1 MESNKPDKANPVE
14 TDKVAAGEQEGPSRR
29 ELLVKGGKV
38 VAGIGVASLLGNLG
52 NWALSYAADKEPIKI
67 GILHSLSGTMAI
79 SEVSLRD
86 TVMMAVEEI
95 NAKGGVMGR
104 MIKPVVVDPA
114 SNWDLFAE
122 KAKQLLLQDQVAV
135 VFGCWTSVSRKSV
148 LPVFEKNNGLLFYP
162 VQYEGEECS
171 RNVFYTG
178 AAPNQQAVPAVDY
191 LMSKEGGGFKKFY
204 LLGTDYVYPRTT
216 NKILRAMLL
225 EKKVPVENIREDYT
239 PFHHQDYQ
247 TICSSLKKFAAGGGA
262 AVISTINGDSNVPFY
277 KEFANQ
283 GLRAEDAPIMAFS
296 VAEDELRGMDT
307 SALVGHLAAWN
318 YFQSVDTPQNK
329 KFVADFKAYCKKN
342 NLPDGD
348 KRVTDDPIE
357 AAYFGVYIWKQAVE
371 KAASTEVDK
380 VRKAVYGSKFLAPG
394 GEIMMDSNNHHTYRP
409 VLIGE
414 IMKDGQFKVVS
425 RSKGLVKPEP
435 WSEFTNPDKG
445 CDWVGHQGTYQRDTR
460 GT

>member
-1 MESNKPDKANPVE
+1 MDKKAPQDSPNVKEVATPTE
-14 TDKVAAGEQEGPSRR
+14 QTGSSRREFLGQSGRVAAG
-29 ELLVKGGKV
+29 V
-38 VAGIGVASLLGNLG
+38 GVAALLGNLG
-52 NWALSYAADKEPIKI
+52 NYALSYAAGGPPIKI

-86 TVMMAVEEI
+86 VVLMAVEEI
-95 NAKGGVMGR
+95 NKAGGVMGR
-104 MIKPVVVDPA
+104 QVEAKVVDPA

-122 KAKQLLLQDQVAV
+122 KAKQLLLEDKVSV

-178 AAPNQQAVPAVDY
+178 AAVNQQAAPAVEY
-191 LMSKEGGGFKKFY
+191 LMSPEGGNFKKFY

-225 EKKVPVENIREDYT
+225 AKKVPASNIEEEYT

-247 TICSSLKKFAAGGGA
+247 TICGKIKKFAAGGGG

-277 KEFANQ
+277 KEFGNQ

-318 YFQSVDTPQNK
+318 YYQSVDTPQNK
-329 KFVADFKAYCKKN
+329 TFVANFKAYCKRN
-342 NLPDGD
+342 NLPDGEN
-348 KRVTDDPIE
+348 RVTDDPIE
-357 AAYFGVYIWKQAVE
+357 AAYFGVYVWKQAVE
-371 KAASTEVDK
+371 KAGSIEVDK
-380 VRKAVYGSKFLAPG
+380 VRKAVYGQKFLAPG
-394 GEIMMDSNNHHTYRP
+394 GMIMMDEANQHTHKP

-414 IMKDGQFKVVS
+414 ILKNGQLKTIW

-435 WSEFTNPDKG
+435 WSEYTNPEKG
-445 CDWVGHQGTYQRDTR
+445 CDWINHQGTYQKK
-460 GT
+460 

>member
-1 MESNKPDKANPVE
+1 MSEIKKDDSNTVPPML
-14 TDKVAAGEQEGPSRR
+14 EQGPSRR
-29 ELLVKGGKV
+29 EFLVQGSKAA
-38 VAGIGVASLLGNLG
+38 AGVGIAALLGNLG

-67 GILHSLSGTMAI
+67 GVLHSLSGTMAI

-86 TVMMAVEEI
+86 TVLMAVEEI

-104 MIKPVVVDPA
+104 QIKPVVVDPA

-122 KAKQLLLQDQVAV
+122 KAKQLLLQDKVAV

-171 RNVFYTG
+171 HNVFYTG
-178 AAPNQQAVPAVDY
+178 AAPNQQAVPAVEY
-191 LMSKEGGGFKKFY
+191 LMSKEGGAYKKFY

-225 EKKVPVENIREDYT
+225 AKKVPEANIMEEYT

-247 TICSSLKKFAAGGGA
+247 TIVGKIKKFAAGGGA
-262 AVISTINGDSNVPFY
+262 TVISTINGDSNVPFY

-318 YFQSVDTPQNK
+318 YYQSVDTPQNK
-329 KFVADFKAYCKKN
+329 KFVADFK
-342 NLPDGD
+342 
-348 KRVTDDPIE
+348 
-357 AAYFGVYIWKQAVE
+357 
-371 KAASTEVDK
+371 
-380 VRKAVYGSKFLAPG
+380 
-394 GEIMMDSNNHHTYRP
+394 
-409 VLIGE
+409 
-414 IMKDGQFKVVS
+414 
-425 RSKGLVKPEP
+425 
-435 WSEFTNPDKG
+435 
-445 CDWVGHQGTYQRDTR
+445 
-460 GT
+460 

>member
-1 MESNKPDKANPVE
+1 MEEKKPNNEASPVE
-14 TDKVAAGEQEGPSRR
+14 ADSADASEVGPSRR

-38 VAGIGVASLLGNLG
+38 VAGVGVAALLGNLG

-122 KAKQLLLQDQVAV
+122 KAKQLLLQDKVAV

-191 LMSKEGGGFKKFY
+191 LMSKEGGGYKKFY

-225 EKKVPVENIREDYT
+225 AKKVPAANIMEEYT

-247 TICSSLKKFAAGGGA
+247 TICRQDQEIRRRRRGCRHQHDQRRQQRAVLQGICQPRFAGRGRSDHGLQCGGGRVARDGHDRAGRPPGGVELLSKRRYA
-262 AVISTINGDSNVPFY
+262 AEQEVRGGF
-277 KEFANQ
+277 Q
-283 GLRAEDAPIMAFS
+283 GLLQEEQLAGWRQAGHGRSDRS
-296 VAEDELRGMDT
+296 GLLRR
-307 SALVGHLAAWN
+307 VHLEA
-318 YFQSVDTPQNK
+318 SRGKSRVD
-329 KFVADFKAYCKKN
+329 
-342 NLPDGD
+342 
-348 KRVTDDPIE
+348 
-357 AAYFGVYIWKQAVE
+357 
-371 KAASTEVDK
+371 
-380 VRKAVYGSKFLAPG
+380 
-394 GEIMMDSNNHHTYRP
+394 
-409 VLIGE
+409 
-414 IMKDGQFKVVS
+414 
-425 RSKGLVKPEP
+425 
-435 WSEFTNPDKG
+435 
-445 CDWVGHQGTYQRDTR
+445 
-460 GT
+460 

>member
-1 MESNKPDKANPVE
+1 MTEDHSDSTIGDARTTTV
-14 TDKVAAGEQEGPSRR
+14 TDEAGSSRR
-29 ELLVKGGKV
+29 DFLVQGARV
-38 VAGIGVASLLGNLG
+38 TAGVGIAAVLGNLG
-52 NWALSYAADKEPIKI
+52 NWALSYAADKAPIKI

-86 TVMMAVEEI
+86 SVLMAVAEI
-95 NAKGGVMGR
+95 NAKGGVLGR
-104 MIKPVVVDPA
+104 QIQPVVVDPA

-122 KAKQLLLQDQVAV
+122 KAKQLLLENKVAV

-178 AAPNQQAVPAVDY
+178 AAVNQQAVPAVEY
-191 LMSKEGGGFKKFY
+191 LLSKEGGGCKKFY

-225 EKKVPVENIREDYT
+225 AKNVPAANIMEEYT

-247 TICSSLKKFAAGGGA
+247 TIVGKVKKLAAGGGA
-262 AVISTINGDSNVPFY
+262 AVISTVNGDSNVPFY

-307 SALVGHLAAWN
+307 TALVGHLAAWN
-318 YFQSVDTPQNK
+318 YYQSVDTPQNK
-329 KFVADFKAYCKKN
+329 QFVTSFKTYCKKN
-342 NLPDGD
+342 NLPDSD

-357 AAYFGVYIWKQAVE
+357 AAYFGVHVWKQAVE
-371 KAASTEVDK
+371 KANSIEVDK
-380 VRKAVYGSKFLAPG
+380 VRKAVYGQKFLAPG
-394 GEIMMDSNNHHTYRP
+394 GEIMMDLANQHTHKP

-414 IMKDGQFKVVS
+414 IQKDGQFKTVW
-425 RSKGLVKPEP
+425 RSKGLVRPEP
-435 WSEFTNPDKG
+435 WSEYTNPEKG
-445 CDWVGHQGTYQRDTR
+445 CDWIDHQGTYQKKA
-460 GT
+460 

>member
-1 MESNKPDKANPVE
+1 MDVTPHDEMKGTETSNTGHDHE
-14 TDKVAAGEQEGPSRR
+14 PSRR
-29 ELLVKGGKV
+29 DLLAQGVK
-38 VAGIGVASLLGNLG
+38 ATASLGVAALLGNLG
-52 NWALSYAADKEPIKI
+52 HWALSYAADQEPIKI
-67 GILHSLSGTMAI
+67 GVLHSLSGTMAI

-86 TVMMAVEEI
+86 VVLMAVGEI
-95 NAKGGVMGR
+95 NAKGGVLGR
-104 MIKPVVVDPA
+104 KVVPVVVDPA

-122 KAKQLLLQDQVAV
+122 KAKQLLLQDKVAV

-178 AAPNQQAVPAVDY
+178 AAVNQQAVPAVEF
-191 LMSKEGGGFKKFY
+191 LMSKEGGGYKKFY

-225 EKKVPVENIREDYT
+225 AKKVPPANIMEEYT

-247 TICSSLKKFAAGGGA
+247 TIVGKIKKFSAGGGA
-262 AVISTINGDSNVPFY
+262 CVISTINGDSNVPFY

-307 SALVGHLAAWN
+307 TALVGHLAAWN
-318 YFQSVDTPQNK
+318 YYQSVDAPENK
-329 KFVADFKAYCKKN
+329 KFVSDFRTYCKQS

-357 AAYFGVYIWKQAVE
+357 AAYFGVHVWKQAVE
-371 KAASTEVDK
+371 KAGSTEVDK
-380 VRKAVYGSKFLAPG
+380 VRKAVYGLEFDAPG
-394 GEIMMDSNNHHTYRP
+394 GRKKMDEANHHTHKP

-414 IMKDGQFKVVS
+414 IRKDGQFNIVWH
-425 RSKGLVKPEP
+425 SKGLVKPEP
-435 WSEFTNPDKG
+435 WSEYTNPDKG
-445 CDWVGHQGTYQRDTR
+445 CDWVAHQGTYQKK
-460 GT
+460 

>member
-1 MESNKPDKANPVE
+1 MASFPRACITSYASERSPTMETKKPDEATP
-14 TDKVAAGEQEGPSRR
+14 VAADSVNAGEAGPSRR
-29 ELLVKGGKV
+29 ELLVQGSKV
-38 VAGIGVASLLGNLG
+38 AAGIGVAALLGNLG
-52 NWALSYAADKEPIKI
+52 NWALSYAAGKEPIKF
-67 GILHSLSGTMAI
+67 GVLHSLSGTMAI

-86 TVMMAVEEI
+86 TVLMAVEEI

-104 MIKPVVVDPA
+104 MIETVVVDPA

-122 KAKQLLLQDQVAV
+122 KAKQLLLQDKVAV

-148 LPVFEKNNGLLFYP
+148 LPVFEK
-162 VQYEGEECS
+162 
-171 RNVFYTG
+171 
-178 AAPNQQAVPAVDY
+178 
-191 LMSKEGGGFKKFY
+191 
-204 LLGTDYVYPRTT
+204 
-216 NKILRAMLL
+216 I
-225 EKKVPVENIREDYT
+225 
-239 PFHHQDYQ
+239 
-247 TICSSLKKFAAGGGA
+247 KKFAAGGGA
-262 AVISTINGDSNVPFY
+262 CVISTINGDSNVPFY

-318 YFQSVDTPQNK
+318 YYQSVDTPQNK
-329 KFVADFKAYCKKN
+329 QFVANFKAYCKRN

-357 AAYFGVYIWKQAVE
+357 AAYFGVYIVKQATE
-371 KAASTEVDK
+371 KAGSIEVEK

-394 GEIMMDSNNHHTYRP
+394 GEIMMDPANHHTYRP

-414 IMKDGQFKVVS
+414 ILADGQFKVVS

-435 WSEFTNPDKG
+435 WSEYTNPDKG
-445 CDWVGHQGTYQRDTR
+445 CDWVGHQGTYQKKA
-460 GT
+460 